1 MSKVK
6 KRIIWILVIAAII
19 VGGYFYFRS
28 RKPKTEYSTEEA
40 KKVNVIQTVSV
51 TGEIVS
57 ENQVDLAFNAS
68 GEVKEIYADVGDK
81 ARKGQLIASA
91 DTSGL
96 LIDFKEAEK
105 DITYQKKT
113 LANMKRRKAVYNREQ
128 EDAQRALVEKA
139 KLDLED
145 IKKQIRE
152 KSIYSPIEGVIIRK
166 NIEAGEMA
174 TVNAAVFTVAE
185 EGKLILE
192 SNAPESDIIKI
203 SAGQK
208 ANVTL
213 DAFPSSEI
221 FEAEIFKIEPA
232 STVIQDVVYYKVK
245 LRIANSDSRFKNGM
259 SADIDIRTAEKS
271 NALAIPARA
280 IKTENNK
287 KYVEILKGE
296 ITEKKFIETGLEWD
310 EGLVEVVSG
319 LSEGD
324 KVITLIKS
332 S

>member
-1 MSKVK
+1 MFKRK
-6 KRIIWILVIAAII
+6 KIIIWIIVIAAII
-19 VGGYFYFRS
+19 GAVFYFRS

-40 KKVNVIQTVSV
+40 RKVNVIQTVSV

-57 ENQVDLAFNAS
+57 ENQVDLAFNTN

-81 ARKGQLIASA
+81 TRNGQLIASE

-105 DITYQKKT
+105 DIAYQKKT
-113 LANMKRRKAVYNREQ
+113 LANMKRRKAAYNREQ

-139 KLDLED
+139 KLALED
-145 IKKQIRE
+145 IEKQIRE
-152 KSIYSPIEGVIIRK
+152 KSIYSPIEGIIIRK

-174 TVNAAVFTVAE
+174 TANAAVFTVAE

-192 SNAPESDIIKI
+192 SNVPESDIIKI
-203 SAGQK
+203 SVGQK
-208 ANVTL
+208 ANMTL

-245 LRIANSDSRFKNGM
+245 LRITNSDSRFKNGM
-259 SADIDIRTAEKS
+259 SADIDIKTAEKS
-271 NALAIPARA
+271 DVLAVPARA
-280 IKTENNK
+280 IKMEGNK

-296 ITEKKFIETGLEWD
+296 ITEKKFIKTGLEGD

-319 LSEGD
+319 LNEGD
-324 KVITLIKS
+324 KVITLVKTQ
-332 S
+332 